1 MPGVI
6 LMDTTIATEAA
17 VATTKGAIALNHLK
31 NNRLEYLVLAVFSHL
46 LGATDFLLSKTS
58 GVCS

>member
-1 MPGVI
+1 ME
-6 LMDTTIATEAA
+6 TTITSEVA

-31 NNRLEYLVLAVFSHL
+31 NNRLEYLVLMVFSHL